1 MEEQQTVFVVDDDDA
16 MRESMQLLL
25 EMLGYQV
32 QGFANGNAFLEFCS
46 DQDRGCLVL
55 DMRMPEMTGLELQ
68 QALRARGYG
77 LPVIFLTGFGD
88 VPTTVRALKAG
99 AVDFL
104 EKPVSK
110 SILTE
115 RIERAFEIDRQRRNN
130 ADAVETVRSR
140 CATLTRREL
149 QVMGMATQGL
159 SNKEIAGELGISP
172 RTVETH
178 RARVMEKMEAD
189 NIASLCNMVAL
200 CPPDGHYS
208 AAG

>member
-1 MEEQQTVFVVDDDDA
+1 MEEPQTVYIVDDDDA
-16 MRESMQLLL
+16 MRDSMQLLL
-25 EMLGYQV
+25 EMLGYRV
-32 QGFANGNAFLEFCS
+32 QGFASGNAFLDFCS

-115 RIERAFEIDRQRRNN
+115 RIERAFDIDRQRRNN
-130 ADAVETVRSR
+130 ADAVEAVRSR
-140 CATLTRREL
+140 FATLTRREL
-149 QVMGMATQGL
+149 QVMGMATQGM
-159 SNKEIAGELGISP
+159 SNKDIAGELGISP

-200 CPPDGHYS
+200 CPPDDQYS
-208 AAG
+208 EAG